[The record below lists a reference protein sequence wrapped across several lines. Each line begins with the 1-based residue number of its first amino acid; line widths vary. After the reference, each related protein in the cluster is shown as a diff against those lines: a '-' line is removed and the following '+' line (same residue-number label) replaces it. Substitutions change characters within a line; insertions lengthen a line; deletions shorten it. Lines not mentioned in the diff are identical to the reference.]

1 MLAFCLYFT
10 LKRGNM
16 YKCNSWGDIMNNDFI
31 YIFGHKNPDTD
42 SICASIALSYLKNKL
57 GFYTIPSTLG
67 DINSETKYAL
77 DYFKVKTPFHLNDV
91 KLQLKDVNYHRGV
104 YEYKDRPIKEVFDYM
119 NSLSLTGIPI
129 VDSRC
134 KYYGYI
140 SLKEI
145 AKEII
150 NGDFHKINTS
160 YENILSI
167 LNGEKVLKFDKEI
180 SGNVMAVT
188 YAKETFFNTV
198 TLDSSSILIVGD
210 RKPILEYA
218 INNKVK
224 LIIIVANLKLPVE
237 FLIKAKKNKVNIIST
252 PFNSYEVGKNIS
264 LSNYVGDFIRKE
276 GSVTFNEADYLSDF
290 LDASKKL
297 KHTNY
302 PILGKRN
309 ECMGLLTLTDTN
321 DVFRK
326 KVILVDHNNASQSV
340 DGLEEAE
347 IIEVVDHHNIGD
359 IITKKPINFR
369 NAAYGSVNTIIYDL
383 YKENNIEIP
392 KEIAGLMASA
402 IISDTLLLT
411 SPTTTM
417 KDRVTLTKLS
427 EIAGVDYED
436 YGNELLKHGMSIKG
450 LSIEQLL
457 YKDFKSYKVN
467 EQLVGIGQVLT
478 SDFNYL
484 KKKLNEMVKYF
495 DQVAEDKNYKVLT
508 LFITDIFE
516 NKSYIIYSSK
526 SEEII
531 KESFKLD
538 SIYEG
543 VSLNNILSRK
553 SQIVPYIMDTLESL

>member
-1 MLAFCLYFT
+1 
-10 LKRGNM
+10 
-16 YKCNSWGDIMNNDFI
+16 
-31 YIFGHKNPDTD
+31 
-42 SICASIALSYLKNKL
+42 
-57 GFYTIPSTLG
+57 
-67 DINSETKYAL
+67 
-77 DYFKVKTPFHLNDV
+77 
-91 KLQLKDVNYHRGV
+91 
-104 YEYKDRPIKEVFDYM
+104 
-119 NSLSLTGIPI
+119 
-129 VDSRC
+129 
-134 KYYGYI
+134 
-140 SLKEI
+140 
-145 AKEII
+145 
-150 NGDFHKINTS
+150 
-160 YENILSI
+160 
-167 LNGEKVLKFDKEI
+167 
-180 SGNVMAVT
+180 MAVT